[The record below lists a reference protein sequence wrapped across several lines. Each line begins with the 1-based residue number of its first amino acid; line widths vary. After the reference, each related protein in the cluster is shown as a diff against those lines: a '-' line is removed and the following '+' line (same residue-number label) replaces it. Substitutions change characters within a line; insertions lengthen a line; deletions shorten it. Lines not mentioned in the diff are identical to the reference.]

1 MEQLLLAPD
10 LRAALQLLADQ
21 AGKHSALEDPN
32 EMLRE
37 QAARMWSL
45 LTEVAPDVGELS
57 FLTAKNDFHNLKAA
71 LKSLSAINPRSLTG
85 CTPIR
90 CR

>member
-1 MEQLLLAPD
+1 
-10 LRAALQLLADQ
+10 
-21 AGKHSALEDPN
+21 
-32 EMLRE
+32 MLRE

-71 LKSLSAINPRSLTG
+71 LKSLVSDQSPEPYWMHPN
-85 CTPIR
+85 R